1 MAIGEAGSL
10 FANTTTTGQAIPVNF
25 EEPLIDPVIVLSGTN
40 FGGNKFSFRVIDV
53 QTNAAGE
60 ATGFTFTIDE
70 WENHDGP
77 HPRVENIHWL
87 AIESGVHELPDG
99 RIIEAG
105 FSDADSDG
113 ESVSLNGG
121 FTTTPTVLTTVASD
135 NEPSNVDSDPFN
147 ITTSGFDLNVEEAE
161 SQDGIH
167 GLETVGWIAIE
178 PGGDGTSGTAQ
189 TVGGID
195 SAWTNNIDYGATYT
209 DRVVVA
215 ETQTQNDPDTGNL
228 EFRNIDAN
236 NVDIRFEEDTSV
248 DGDTGHADETIALV
262 TFENGLILCF
272 TDGVLMN
279 TPTGARPIE
288 SLTAGDLVLTQDNG
302 AMPLLFASSSC
313 VSGKGE
319 QAPILIRAG
328 ALGPG
333 RPDRDMRVS
342 PQHRVLITG
351 WAAQLYAGTEEV
363 LVPAKALINDRTI
376 LRAPCAQ
383 VTYRHLLF
391 KNHQIVTAHGL
402 ASESLYPDH
411 LDHSVM
417 SAASHH
423 ALLETV
429 PGLRSQRGAAGPL
442 VRPTLGV
449 QMARVFAPSPLD
461 A

>member
-10 FANTTTTGQAIPVNF
+10 FANTTTTGQAIPVTF
-25 EEPLIDPVIVLSGTN
+25 EEPLINPVIVLSGTN

-77 HPRVENIHWL
+77 HPAVENIHWL

-105 FSDADSDG
+105 YSDADSDG
-113 ESVSLNGG
+113 ESVALNGG

-147 ITTSGFDLNVEEAE
+147 ITASGFDLNVEEAE
-161 SQDGIH
+161 SQDGVH

-195 SAWTNNIDYGATYT
+195 SGWTNNIDYGATYT

-248 DGDTGHADETIALV
+248 DGDNGHADETIALV

-272 TDGVLMN
+272 TDGAMID
-279 TPTGARPIE
+279 TPQGARAIE
-288 SLTAGDLVLTQDNG
+288 TLRAGDLVLTRDNG
-302 AMPLLFASSSC
+302 PMALLFASSSR
-313 VSGKGE
+313 VSGQGD
-319 QAPILIRAG
+319 QAPVLIRAG
-328 ALGPG
+328 AFGPG
-333 RPDRDMRVS
+333 RPVRDMRVS
-342 PQHRVLITG
+342 PQHRVLMMG
-351 WAAQLYAGTEEV
+351 WAAQLYAGMDEV
-363 LVPAKALINDRTI
+363 LVPAKALVNDRTV
-376 LRAPCAQ
+376 LRTPCPK
-383 VTYRHLLF
+383 VTYRHLMF
-391 KNHQIVTAHGL
+391 ETHQIICSDGL
-402 ASESLYPDH
+402 ASESLYPEH
-411 LDHSVM
+411 LDSSVM
-417 SAASHH
+417 DAASHH
-423 ALLETV
+423 AMLEAV
-429 PGLRSQRGAAGPL
+429 PGLRSHRGGCGPL
-442 VRPTLGV
+442 VRPALGV
-449 QMARVFAPSPLD
+449 QMGRVFAP
-461 A
+461 